1 MPRDPRLGLG
11 LAISTF
17 VSLEFC
23 GGDSGGAMI
32 MTKVAYY
39 MAYAGSA
46 VITAELLH
54 KLIEI
59 LV

>member
-1 MPRDPRLGLG
+1 
-11 LAISTF
+11 
-17 VSLEFC
+17 
-23 GGDSGGAMI
+23 MI

-46 VITAELLH
+46 VIAAELLH

>member
-1 MPRDPRLGLG
+1 M
-11 LAISTF
+11 
-17 VSLEFC
+17 SLT
-23 GGDSGGAMI
+23 S
-32 MTKVAYY
+32 VAYY